1 MRAGITAMAVKPSQ
15 SCIWSSWVSGEG
27 CISCVASFVNK
38 VIVFL
43 GGDCLS
49 GCGRR
54 MTAVQMTTKMSYNV
68 CLAQR
73 DIFDSCTMESSP
85 H

>member
-1 MRAGITAMAVKPSQ
+1 MFLPGRKKSVRAGIAAVAAKPLQ

-43 GGDCLS
+43 DGDCSS
-49 GCGRR
+49 GGHH
-54 MTAVQMTTKMSYNV
+54 MTTVQM
-68 CLAQR
+68 
-73 DIFDSCTMESSP
+73 II
-85 H
+85 